1 MLKIAV
7 FLIPGSLF
15 LIYLCVIFPVLKEKV
30 VFLLWEQ
37 PKITHWVLVGL
48 VCLIAGSLIDFL
60 RATLTSLVQ
69 WIGRF
74 GKHSAGFFE
83 TLRVSDGLTGR
94 TYTYQYLAF
103 NISLSILVGSGLSR
117 LKALDS
123 TFWTA
128 FSSPWILPVFGVVLS
143 VVTLGISYW
152 KAHRTTSKLKTAS
165 QANKKC
171 EGGTSCPKDCHPKD
185 HPSTC

>member
-1 MLKIAV
+1 MHSRSWLLKIAV

-15 LIYLCVIFPVLKEKV
+15 LVYFCVNFPVVKEKV
-30 VFLLWEQ
+30 VHLLWEE
-37 PKITHWVLVGL
+37 PEITHWVLVGL

-69 WIGRF
+69 WIERF
-74 GKHSAGFFE
+74 GKKSAGFFE

-103 NISLSILVGSGLSR
+103 NISLSILVGWGLSR

-128 FSSPWILPVFGVVLS
+128 FSAPWIPPVFGVVLA
-143 VVTLGISYW
+143 VVTLVISYW
-152 KAHRTTSKLKTAS
+152 RARRAISRLKEAS
-165 QANKKC
+165 EHDVKC
-171 EGGTSCPKDCHPKD
+171 KGGT
-185 HPSTC
+185 